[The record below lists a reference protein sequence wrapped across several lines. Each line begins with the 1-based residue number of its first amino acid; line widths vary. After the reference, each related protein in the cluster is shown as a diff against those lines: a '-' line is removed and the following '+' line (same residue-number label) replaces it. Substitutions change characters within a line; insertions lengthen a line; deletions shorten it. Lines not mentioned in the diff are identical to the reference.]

1 MIVTITFS
9 LSVPESVRSAIGV
22 RQGAQDPVKHCRTC
36 LCLQG
41 NCQKSVKGGYGGGV
55 QIIAWSSSSDNIG
68 AFASFKV
75 KQFAAV
81 V

>member
-36 LCLQG
+36 LCLQE
-41 NCQKSVKGGYGGGV
+41 SVSKETRRV
-55 QIIAWSSSSDNIG
+55 DMVAES
-68 AFASFKV
+68 K
-75 KQFAAV
+75 
-81 V
+81 